1 MDRNFAVPPLG
12 KAALAFAW
20 VLGAGFPGGV
30 AVLLLI
36 LAREGAVPPLMV
48 LAGQAVLAVTVLL
61 VLLPLWRRRVA
72 FDGRR
77 LRVESTFYTRE
88 APLVDFALHDARVVD
103 LRADLI
109 DKVSWLRE
117 RTELRPMLKSN
128 GYALPGFHSGHFR
141 LRDWKRRAFCLVTDP
156 SKVLALP
163 HADGRVWLLSF
174 EHPQAVLDILRRA
187 N

>member
-1 MDRNFAVPPLG
+1 MNDRNFAVPPPG
-12 KAALAFAW
+12 KPAMAFAW
-20 VLGAGFPGGV
+20 ILGAGFPLGI
-30 AVLLLI
+30 AVLLVSM
-36 LAREGAVPPLMV
+36 ARDGAIPPLLV
-48 LAGQAVLAVTVLL
+48 LAGQALVAATVLL

-77 LRVESTFYTRE
+77 LRVESTYYTRE
-88 APLVDFALHDARVVD
+88 APIAEFDLDGARAVD
-103 LRADLI
+103 
-109 DKVSWLRE
+109 LRE
-117 RTELRPMLKSN
+117 RTELRPLLKSN

-187 N
+187 AG

>member
-1 MDRNFAVPPLG
+1 MTDRNFAVPPPG
-12 KAALAFAW
+12 KPAMAFAW
-20 VLGAGFPGGV
+20 ILGAGFPLGI
-30 AVLLLI
+30 AVLLVSM
-36 LAREGAVPPLMV
+36 ARDGAIPPLLV
-48 LAGQAVLAVTVLL
+48 LAGQALVAATVLL

-77 LRVESTFYTRE
+77 LRVESTYYTRE
-88 APLVDFALHDARVVD
+88 APIAEFDLDGARVVD
-103 LRADLI
+103 
-109 DKVSWLRE
+109 LRE
-117 RTELRPMLKSN
+117 RTELRPLLKSN

-187 N
+187 K

>member
-48 LAGQAVLAVTVLL
+48 LAGQALLAVTVLL

-88 APLVDFALHDARVVD
+88 APLADFALDDARVVD
-103 LRADLI
+103 
-109 DKVSWLRE
+109 LRE

>member
-1 MDRNFAVPPLG
+1 MNDRNFAVPPPG
-12 KAALAFAW
+12 KPAMAFAW
-20 VLGAGFPGGV
+20 ILGAGFPLGI
-30 AVLLLI
+30 AVLLVTM
-36 LAREGAVPPLMV
+36 ARDGAIPPLLV
-48 LAGQAVLAVTVLL
+48 LAGQALVAATVLL

-77 LRVESTFYTRE
+77 LRVESTYYTRE
-88 APLVDFALHDARVVD
+88 APIAEFDLDGARVVD
-103 LRADLI
+103 
-109 DKVSWLRE
+109 LRE
-117 RTELRPMLKSN
+117 RTELRPLLKSN

-187 N
+187 K

>member
-103 LRADLI
+103 LR
-109 DKVSWLRE
+109 E

-174 EHPQAVLDILRRA
+174 EHPQAVLEILRRA

>member
-1 MDRNFAVPPLG
+1 MNDRNFAVPPPG
-12 KAALAFAW
+12 KPAMAFAW
-20 VLGAGFPGGV
+20 ILGAGFPLGI
-30 AVLLLI
+30 AVLLVTM
-36 LAREGAVPPLMV
+36 ARDGAIPPLLV
-48 LAGQAVLAVTVLL
+48 LAGQALVAATVLL

-77 LRVESTFYTRE
+77 LRVESTYYTRE
-88 APLVDFALHDARVVD
+88 APIAEFDLDGARVVD
-103 LRADLI
+103 
-109 DKVSWLRE
+109 LRE
-117 RTELRPMLKSN
+117 RTELRPLLKSN

-174 EHPQAVLDILRRA
+174 DHPQAVLDILRRA
-187 N
+187 I

>member
-88 APLVDFALHDARVVD
+88 APLADFALDDARVVD
-103 LRADLI
+103 
-109 DKVSWLRE
+109 LRE

>member
-1 MDRNFAVPPLG
+1 MPDRRFAVPPLG
-12 KAALAFAW
+12 KAALAFAG

-103 LRADLI
+103 LR
-109 DKVSWLRE
+109 E

>member
-88 APLVDFALHDARVVD
+88 APLVEFALHDARVVD
-103 LRADLI
+103 
-109 DKVSWLRE
+109 LRE

>member
-1 MDRNFAVPPLG
+1 MNDWNFAVPPPG
-12 KAALAFAW
+12 KPAMAFAW
-20 VLGAGFPGGV
+20 ILGAGFPLGI
-30 AVLLLI
+30 AVLLVTM
-36 LAREGAVPPLMV
+36 ARDGAIPPLLV
-48 LAGQAVLAVTVLL
+48 LAGQALVAATVLL

-77 LRVESTFYTRE
+77 LRVESTYYTRE
-88 APLVDFALHDARVVD
+88 APIAEFDLDGARVVD
-103 LRADLI
+103 
-109 DKVSWLRE
+109 LRE
-117 RTELRPMLKSN
+117 RTELRPLLKSN

-187 N
+187 K

>member
-1 MDRNFAVPPLG
+1 MNDRNFAVPPPG
-12 KAALAFAW
+12 KPAMAFAW
-20 VLGAGFPGGV
+20 ILGAGFPLGI
-30 AVLLLI
+30 AVLLVTM
-36 LAREGAVPPLMV
+36 ARDGAIPPLLV
-48 LAGQAVLAVTVLL
+48 LAGQALVAATVLL

-77 LRVESTFYTRE
+77 LRVESTYYTRE
-88 APLVDFALHDARVVD
+88 APIAEFDLDGARVVD
-103 LRADLI
+103 
-109 DKVSWLRE
+109 LRE
-117 RTELRPMLKSN
+117 RTELRPLLKSN

-187 N
+187 Q

>member
-1 MDRNFAVPPLG
+1 MDRNFAVPPSRA
-12 KAALAFAW
+12 AALAFAW

-88 APLVDFALHDARVVD
+88 APLIDFALHDARVVD
-103 LRADLI
+103 
-109 DKVSWLRE
+109 LRE

>member
-1 MDRNFAVPPLG
+1 MNDRNFAVPPPG
-12 KAALAFAW
+12 KPPMAFAW
-20 VLGAGFPGGV
+20 ILGAGFPLGI
-30 AVLLLI
+30 AVLLVTM
-36 LAREGAVPPLMV
+36 ARDGAIPPLLV
-48 LAGQAVLAVTVLL
+48 LAGQALVAATVLL

-77 LRVESTFYTRE
+77 LRVDSTYYTRE
-88 APLVDFALHDARVVD
+88 APIAEFDLDGARVVD
-103 LRADLI
+103 
-109 DKVSWLRE
+109 LRE
-117 RTELRPMLKSN
+117 RTELRPLLKSN

-174 EHPQAVLDILRRA
+174 EHPEAVLDILRRA
-187 N
+187 K

>member
-103 LRADLI
+103 LR
-109 DKVSWLRE
+109 E

>member
-48 LAGQAVLAVTVLL
+48 LAGQAVLEVTVLL

-88 APLVDFALHDARVVD
+88 APLIDFALHDARVVD
-103 LRADLI
+103 
-109 DKVSWLRE
+109 LRE

>member
-1 MDRNFAVPPLG
+1 MNDRNFAVPPPG
-12 KAALAFAW
+12 KPAMAFAW
-20 VLGAGFPGGV
+20 ILGAGFPLGI
-30 AVLLLI
+30 AVLLVSM
-36 LAREGAVPPLMV
+36 ARDGAIPPLLV
-48 LAGQAVLAVTVLL
+48 LAGQALVAATVLL

-77 LRVESTFYTRE
+77 LRVESTYYTRE
-88 APLVDFALHDARVVD
+88 APIAEFDLDGARAVD
-103 LRADLI
+103 
-109 DKVSWLRE
+109 LRE
-117 RTELRPMLKSN
+117 RTELRPLLKSN

-187 N
+187 K

>member
-88 APLVDFALHDARVVD
+88 APLVDFALDDARVVD
-103 LRADLI
+103 
-109 DKVSWLRE
+109 LRE

>member
-1 MDRNFAVPPLG
+1 MNDRNFAVPPPG
-12 KAALAFAW
+12 KPAMAFAW
-20 VLGAGFPGGV
+20 ILGAGFPLGI
-30 AVLLLI
+30 AVLLVTM
-36 LAREGAVPPLMV
+36 ARDGAIPPLLV
-48 LAGQAVLAVTVLL
+48 LAGQALVAATVLL

-77 LRVESTFYTRE
+77 LRVESTYYTRE
-88 APLVDFALHDARVVD
+88 APIAEFDLDGARVVD
-103 LRADLI
+103 
-109 DKVSWLRE
+109 LRE
-117 RTELRPMLKSN
+117 RTELRPLLKSN

-174 EHPQAVLDILRRA
+174 EHPEAVLDILRRA
-187 N
+187 K

>member
-88 APLVDFALHDARVVD
+88 APLIDFALHDARVVD
-103 LRADLI
+103 
-109 DKVSWLRE
+109 LRE

>member
-1 MDRNFAVPPLG
+1 MNDRNFAVPPPG
-12 KAALAFAW
+12 KPAMAFAW
-20 VLGAGFPGGV
+20 ILGAGFPLGI
-30 AVLLLI
+30 AVLLVSM
-36 LAREGAVPPLMV
+36 ARDGAIPPLLV
-48 LAGQAVLAVTVLL
+48 LAGQALVAATVLL

-77 LRVESTFYTRE
+77 LRVESTYYTRE
-88 APLVDFALHDARVVD
+88 APIAEFDLDGARVVD
-103 LRADLI
+103 
-109 DKVSWLRE
+109 LRE
-117 RTELRPMLKSN
+117 RTELRPLLKSN

-187 N
+187 K

>member
-103 LRADLI
+103 LR
-109 DKVSWLRE
+109 E
-117 RTELRPMLKSN
+117 RTELRPMLKSH
-128 GYALPGFHSGHFR
+128 GYALPGFQSGHFR

>member
-88 APLVDFALHDARVVD
+88 APLADFALHDARVVD
-103 LRADLI
+103 
-109 DKVSWLRE
+109 LRE

>member
-88 APLVDFALHDARVVD
+88 APLADFALHDARVVD
-103 LRADLI
+103 
-109 DKVSWLRE
+109 LRE

-187 N
+187 V

>member
-1 MDRNFAVPPLG
+1 MTDRNFAVPPPG
-12 KAALAFAW
+12 KPAMAFAW
-20 VLGAGFPGGV
+20 ILGAGFPLGI
-30 AVLLLI
+30 AVLLVTM
-36 LAREGAVPPLMV
+36 ARDGAIPPLLV
-48 LAGQAVLAVTVLL
+48 LAGQALVAATVLL

-77 LRVESTFYTRE
+77 LRVESTYYTRE
-88 APLVDFALHDARVVD
+88 APIAEFDLDGARVVD
-103 LRADLI
+103 
-109 DKVSWLRE
+109 LRE
-117 RTELRPMLKSN
+117 RTELRPLLKSN

-187 N
+187 K

>member
-1 MDRNFAVPPLG
+1 MNDRNFAVPPPG
-12 KAALAFAW
+12 KPAMAFAW
-20 VLGAGFPGGV
+20 ILGAGFPLGI
-30 AVLLLI
+30 AVLLVTM
-36 LAREGAVPPLMV
+36 ARDGAIPPLLV
-48 LAGQAVLAVTVLL
+48 LAGQALVAATVLL

-77 LRVESTFYTRE
+77 LRVESTYYTRE
-88 APLVDFALHDARVVD
+88 APIAEFDLDGARVVD
-103 LRADLI
+103 
-109 DKVSWLRE
+109 LRE
-117 RTELRPMLKSN
+117 RTELRPLLKSN

-174 EHPQAVLDILRRA
+174 DHPQAVLDILRRA

>member
-88 APLVDFALHDARVVD
+88 APLADFALDDARVVD
-103 LRADLI
+103 
-109 DKVSWLRE
+109 LRE
-117 RTELRPMLKSN
+117 RTELRPKLKSN